1 MYDVLGVKIEEF
13 GESFYNN
20 MIPEVNKE
28 LEDTGLA
35 ADENGM
41 YVCMY
46 IGRMAISLC
55 IYLYIYTVCMH
66 CMYVCMHIFPI
77 CTVRTYVVCIPSD
90 SIPYIDYLDNFMYV

>member
-1 MYDVLGVKIEEF
+1 MYDVLGVKIEEL

-46 IGRMAISLC
+46 VST
-55 IYLYIYTVCMH
+55 LYV
-66 CMYVCMHIFPI
+66 CMYVSILYVCMYCMHIFPI
-77 CTVRTYVVCIPSD
+77 CIVRMYVVCILSD
-90 SIPYIDYLDNFMYV
+90 SIPYIDYFDNFMYV

>member
-1 MYDVLGVKIEEF
+1 MLGVKIEEF

-46 IGRMAISLC
+46 
-55 IYLYIYTVCMH
+55 LYSVCLY
-66 CMYVCMHIFPI
+66 CMYVCMYVMHIFPI

>member
-1 MYDVLGVKIEEF
+1 MLGVKIEEF

-41 YVCMY
+41 YVC
-46 IGRMAISLC
+46 
-55 IYLYIYTVCMH
+55 IYTVFVYTVCM
-66 CMYVCMHIFPI
+66 YVCISFLYVPY
-77 CTVRTYVVCIPSD
+77 VR
-90 SIPYIDYLDNFMYV
+90 M